1 MRFRAIKID
10 LRPTLALALLA
21 AALICAP
28 LLIRGRAAAAMTG
41 GVAVPVLMY
50 HSVLDGEGRVG
61 DYAVTAETFRADM
74 LWLKENGYTSV
85 FVSELVDFVMR
96 GVPLPPRPVVIT
108 LDDGYLNNLLYALPV
123 LEELDMK
130 AVVSVIG
137 RYSVEFSETPDRS
150 PSYAHLTWDDIT
162 ALAQSGLIEI
172 GNHTYDMHELSPRR
186 GCMKK
191 SGESTE
197 EYRTAL
203 SEDISRLQALLAE
216 KCGVEPAV
224 FAYPY
229 GRVSKEALPVL
240 KSLGFR
246 AALTCESRVNYLTGE
261 PDELF
266 QLGRFNRPS
275 GISTETFMK
284 RLSE

>member
-28 LLIRGRAAAAMTG
+28 LLIRGRASAAMTG

-130 AVVSVIG
+130 AVISVIG

-172 GNHTYDMHELSPRR
+172 GYHTYDLHELSPRH

-203 SEDISRLQALLAE
+203 SEDISRLQALLVE
-216 KCGVEPAV
+216 KCGVEPAI